1 VVDLVISQKYN
12 PGINAINMGTATN
25 ERKTGIADT
34 MTQISSRAFGAKSEI
49 GLNRSEFAWM
59 PASRRELWRSGGSGV
74 TLDQV
79 PLNAGQTVSGFV
91 SMVINCVEKHLSNY
105 KFNIQSLAIDLR
117 MSRRQLFRKFKDFT
131 GCTPNVFIRNARLER
146 AAALLRNTRMTILEI
161 TYAVGFCDPK
171 YFRAVFRNKYGM
183 LPSVYAKQSSY
194 GSL

>member
-1 VVDLVISQKYN
+1 VVDLIISQKYN
-12 PGINAINMGTATN
+12 PGINAIHMGTATN
-25 ERKTGIADT
+25 DLKTGIADT
-34 MTQISSRAFGAKSEI
+34 MAHVSSQAFSPKSEI

-59 PASRRELWRSGGSGV
+59 PALRRDLWRSGGRSV

-79 PLNAGQTVSGFV
+79 SLNAGQTVSGFV
-91 SMVINCVEKHLSNY
+91 KMVIISVEKHLSNY

-131 GCTPNVFIRNARLER
+131 GCTPNVFIRNVRLER

-161 TYAVGFCDPK
+161 TYAVGLCDPK
-171 YFRAVFRNKYGM
+171 YFRALFRNKYGM

-194 GSL
+194 GS

>member
-1 VVDLVISQKYN
+1 VVDLIISQKYN
-12 PGINAINMGTATN
+12 PGINAIHMGTATN
-25 ERKTGIADT
+25 DLKTGIADT
-34 MTQISSRAFGAKSEI
+34 LAHVSSQAFSPKSEI

-59 PASRRELWRSGGSGV
+59 PASRRDLWRSGGRSV

-79 PLNAGQTVSGFV
+79 SLNAGQTVSGFV
-91 SMVINCVEKHLSNY
+91 KMVIISVEKHLSNY

-131 GCTPNVFIRNARLER
+131 GCTPNVFIRNVRLER

-161 TYAVGFCDPK
+161 TYAVGLCDPK
-171 YFRAVFRNKYGM
+171 YFRALFRNKYGM

-194 GSL
+194 GS